1 MKKEEYIEK
10 VLAHIQNKAFVS
22 TIRQEIEGHIDDR
35 ELYYKDCGY
44 DTETAQQKAIE
55 HMGSADKLGIQMD
68 MLHDYKK
75 QKIVCIIGLVI
86 FILHLICIK
95 YLSSLIFIFEVYI
108 TPQNACVSLI
118 MACIVYRCAFVSRC
132 RIVMLISGIVSFIA
146 AIHFS
151 QLLYFL
157 LPEWINFDEY
167 IIETIVSIFAAVID
181 AMLFVHSVI
190 CLTCSGEINAL
201 IKGKSNNKILGRYE
215 TYGRILSVFLIVC
228 AVLIGF
234 YMYSEIEPF
243 LQNWR

>member
-55 HMGSADKLGIQMD
+55 HMGSADKLGIEMD

-95 YLSSLIFIFEVYI
+95 YLSSLIFNDYI
-108 TPQNACVSLI
+108 SPQSACISMI
-118 MACIVYRCAFVSRC
+118 IACIVYRCAFVSRC
-132 RIVMLISGIVSFIA
+132 RIILFLQGIASFGAAYFIRCFNLSWTFIYTENNDNFELICAVSVTVIIIVFFI
-146 AIHFS
+146 H
-151 QLLYFL
+151 
-157 LPEWINFDEY
+157 
-167 IIETIVSIFAAVID
+167 SI
-181 AMLFVHSVI
+181 M

-201 IKGKSNNKILGRYE
+201 IKGKPNNQILRRYE
-215 TYGRILSVFLIVC
+215 IYGHILSVLSVIC
-228 AVLIGF
+228 AVLVVF
-234 YMYSEIEPF
+234 YIYSTIESF
-243 LQNWR
+243 LQN

>member
-95 YLSSLIFIFEVYI
+95 YLSSLIFNDYI
-108 TPQNACVSLI
+108 SPQSACISMI
-118 MACIVYRCAFVSRC
+118 IACIVYRCAFVSRC
-132 RIVMLISGIVSFIA
+132 RIVMFINGIVSFVA

-151 QLLYFL
+151 QFLYAL
-157 LPEWINFDEY
+157 LPECITFDEY
-167 IIETIVSIFAAVID
+167 IFETIVSIFAAVID

-201 IKGKSNNKILGRYE
+201 TKGKSNNKILGRYE

-234 YMYSEIEPF
+234 YTYSEIKPF
-243 LQNWR
+243 LQN

>member
-95 YLSSLIFIFEVYI
+95 YLSSLIFNDYI
-108 TPQNACVSLI
+108 SPQSACISMI
-118 MACIVYRCAFVSRC
+118 IACIVYRCAFVSRC
-132 RIVMLISGIVSFIA
+132 RIILFLQGIASFGAAAYFIRCFNLSWTFIYTENNDNFELICAVSVTVIIIVFFI
-146 AIHFS
+146 H
-151 QLLYFL
+151 
-157 LPEWINFDEY
+157 
-167 IIETIVSIFAAVID
+167 SI
-181 AMLFVHSVI
+181 M

-201 IKGKSNNKILGRYE
+201 IKGKPNNQILRRYE
-215 TYGRILSVFLIVC
+215 IYGHILSVLSVIC
-228 AVLIGF
+228 AVLVVF
-234 YMYSEIEPF
+234 YIYSTIESF
-243 LQNWR
+243 LQR